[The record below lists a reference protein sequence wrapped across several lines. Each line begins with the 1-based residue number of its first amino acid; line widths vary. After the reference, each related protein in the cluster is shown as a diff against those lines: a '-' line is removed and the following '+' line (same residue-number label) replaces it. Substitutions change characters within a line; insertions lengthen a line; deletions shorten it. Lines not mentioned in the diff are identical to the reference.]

1 VLSTTKQAELGESL
15 GRYQLV
21 ELLGVGGMA
30 EVFKA
35 RCTGPG
41 GFERTVVVKRI
52 LPSHGRDHGFLRMFV
67 SEAKILGMLNHPN
80 VVQVYDFGES
90 DGTFFLVLE
99 YVDGTS
105 LGEAILALRRA
116 GRSMPPLVAARIA
129 LEVCRALEHV
139 HDLQDVDGAPLNVIH
154 RDVTPSNIMF
164 TTAGAVKLLD
174 FGVAKYRASQALSQ
188 QGTLKGKPAYLAP
201 ETLENGFVDRRG
213 DVFSLGVVLH
223 ELLTLEHLFEADH
236 TAITFHRILRMPVP
250 CPSRA
255 RPDVSPALD
264 AIVMK
269 ALERDPANRYQ
280 SARAMA
286 VDLDAML
293 ARESARSDD
302 VIAFARELMSLNRF
316 KQTPAQVSVSNP
328 PYAREPATRTIRP
341 RRPLS
346 DRFRASRVGRFLFGP
361 ERDG

>member
-1 VLSTTKQAELGESL
+1 LPTTSQGQEGEWL
-15 GRYQLV
+15 GRYQLM
-21 ELLGVGGMA
+21 ELLGTGGMA

-41 GFERTVVVKRI
+41 GFQRTVVLKRI
-52 LPSHGRDHGFLRMFV
+52 LPAHGRDQGFLRMFV

-99 YVDGTS
+99 YVDGPS
-105 LGEAILALRRA
+105 LGEAISALRRA

-129 LEVCRALEHV
+129 HEVCRALDYV
-139 HDLQDVDGAPLNVIH
+139 HNLQDADGAPLNVIH

-164 TTAGAVKLLD
+164 TTTGAVKLLD

-201 ETLENGFVDRRG
+201 ETLENGSLDRRG

-236 TAITFHRILRMPVP
+236 TAITYHRILRMPVP
-250 CPSRA
+250 FPSRT
-255 RPDVSPALD
+255 RPDVPPALD

-269 ALERDPANRYQ
+269 ALERDPASRYQ
-280 SARAMA
+280 TAHAMA

-293 ARESARSDD
+293 VEESARTDD
-302 VIAFARELMSLNRF
+302 ALAFARDLTSLRRI
-316 KQTPAQVSVSNP
+316 KQGPSTRSQSNP
-328 PYAREPATRTIRP
+328 PYRRETATKTIRMK
-341 RRPLS
+341 RHFS
-346 DRFRASRVGRFLFGP
+346 ERFRTSRVGRFLFGP
-361 ERDG
+361 QRDG

>member
-1 VLSTTKQAELGESL
+1 MTQEQLGESL

-21 ELLGVGGMA
+21 ELLGIGGMA

-41 GFERTVVVKRI
+41 GFQRTVVLKRI
-52 LPSHGRDHGFLRMFV
+52 LPAHGRDHGFLRMFV

-90 DGTFFLVLE
+90 DGTLFLVLE
-99 YVDGTS
+99 YVDGPS
-105 LGEAILALRRA
+105 LGEAIVALRRA

-129 LEVCRALEHV
+129 HEVCRALDYV
-139 HDLQDVDGAPLNVIH
+139 HNLQDADGAPLHVIH

-164 TTAGAVKLLD
+164 TTTGAVKLLD
-174 FGVAKYRASQALSQ
+174 FGVAKYRASQALSH
-188 QGTLKGKPAYLAP
+188 QGTMKGKPAYMAP
-201 ETLENGFVDRRG
+201 ETLENGSVDRRG
-213 DVFSLGVVLH
+213 DLFSLGVVLH

-236 TAITFHRILRMPVP
+236 TAITYHRILRMPVP

-255 RPDVSPALD
+255 RSDVPAALD

-269 ALERDPANRYQ
+269 ALERDPEDRYQ
-280 SARAMA
+280 SAHDMA

-293 ARESARSDD
+293 AAESARADD
-302 VIAFARELMSLNRF
+302 VIAFARDLTSLTQF
-316 KQTPAQVSVSNP
+316 KQ
-328 PYAREPATRTIRP
+328 ARSPGSLSLPRYRRETTTTTLRTKRHF
-341 RRPLS
+341 S
-346 DRFRASRVGRFLFGP
+346 ERFRTSRVGRFLFGSQR
-361 ERDG
+361 EG

>member
-1 VLSTTKQAELGESL
+1 MSTTTQGQLGEQL
-15 GRYQLV
+15 GRYQLI
-21 ELLGVGGMA
+21 ELLGIGGMA

-41 GFERTVVVKRI
+41 GFQRTVVLKRI
-52 LPSHGRDHGFLRMFV
+52 LPAHGRDQGFVRMFV

-90 DGTFFLVLE
+90 DGTLFLVLE

-105 LGEAILALRRA
+105 LAEAMSTLCRV

-129 LEVCRALEHV
+129 HEVCRALDYV
-139 HDLQDVDGAPLNVIH
+139 HGLQDGDGAPLHVVH

-164 TTAGAVKLLD
+164 TTMGAVKLLD

-201 ETLENGFVDRRG
+201 ETLERGTVDRRG
-213 DVFSLGVVLH
+213 DLFALGVVLH
-223 ELLTLEHLFEADH
+223 ELLTLDHLFEADH
-236 TAITFHRILRMPVP
+236 MAITYHRILQMPVP
-250 CPSRA
+250 PPSRV
-255 RPDVSPALD
+255 RPDVPRALD

-269 ALERDPANRYQ
+269 ALERDPENRYQ

-286 VDLDAML
+286 IDLDALL
-293 ARESARSDD
+293 AAESARADE
-302 VIAFARELMSLNRF
+302 VIAFARDLTSLR
-316 KQTPAQVSVSNP
+316 QSRPAAAAISLSQP
-328 PYAREPATRTIRP
+328 PYSRGTTAATIRNT
-341 RRPLS
+341 RALS
-346 DRFRASRVGRFLFGP
+346 ERFRTSRVGRFLFGP
-361 ERDG
+361 QRES